1 MKILKNPRMNN
12 IGQFVLSFDQNL
24 LRILENTTLI
34 KQFQPMKKIDQNFV
48 KGQYG
53 TNHFVL
59 DLIVHEMLRQDR

>member
-53 TNHFVL
+53 PNHFVL

>member
-1 MKILKNPRMNN
+1 MKIVKNPRMNN
-12 IGQFVLSFDQNL
+12 IGQFVLPFDQNL

>member
-1 MKILKNPRMNN
+1 MKIVKNPRMNN

-24 LRILENTTLI
+24 LRMLENTTLI
-34 KQFQPMKKIDQNFV
+34 KQFRPMKKIDQNFV

-59 DLIVHEMLRQDR
+59 DLKVHEMLRQDR